1 MGSCALRD
9 PEGLLRA
16 GAQGGDWEGIGK
28 EGVGCTLAAAGR
40 SVRYAREARS
50 PPVKICF
57 STKVLKT
64 RPTAT
69 LFAESEEEEE
79 RIPIPNGLV

>member
-1 MGSCALRD
+1 M
-9 PEGLLRA
+9 
-16 GAQGGDWEGIGK
+16 
-28 EGVGCTLAAAGR
+28 
-40 SVRYAREARS
+40 YARCCGPVGPVRARS